1 MNYNNVKSISSATGV
16 STLEELLAGIEVGAD
31 SDITPADL
39 IDSLV
44 YNSDMKYR
52 TFDDESNSTHTYG
65 GDAHDEIKFMD
76 KHSNYNEI
84 IESMTWQDASAFEQ
98 YAEGWFMDGQQYGGF
113 KNMDE
118 IDQRMTRA
126 FDKHLDKS
134 VIDEGIVVTRRAT
147 PELLGLS
154 ISSKPTAKQLQ
165 KMKGKVVYSPAN
177 LSTGVA
183 KTGLTIGAASEKPIE
198 YRIHI
203 PAGSK
208 GAGMWI
214 GDDRINGWGG
224 RQREFMTNRDSLYVI
239 GDSKDGKDYK
249 GRDVTYVDLY
259 YIGRTKHKY

>member
-1 MNYNNVKSISSATGV
+1 
-16 STLEELLAGIEVGAD
+16 
-31 SDITPADL
+31 
-39 IDSLV
+39 
-44 YNSDMKYR
+44 
-52 TFDDESNSTHTYG
+52 
-65 GDAHDEIKFMD
+65 
-76 KHSNYNEI
+76 
-84 IESMTWQDASAFEQ
+84 
-98 YAEGWFMDGQQYGGF
+98 
-113 KNMDE
+113 
-118 IDQRMTRA
+118 
-126 FDKHLDKS
+126 
-134 VIDEGIVVTRRAT
+134 
-147 PELLGLS
+147 
-154 ISSKPTAKQLQ
+154 
-165 KMKGKVVYSPAN
+165 MKGKVVYSPAN

-249 GRDVTYVDLY
+249 DRDVTYVDLY